1 MKIANGSIK
10 LNIIWNSTGNII
22 YLGMQWLISVFIAR
36 ILGYNDAGIFSLA
49 MSITNIFTCIALFG
63 IRNFQV
69 SDLEG
74 KYSDMDYIKSRIITC
89 ICAVILCSIYIS
101 LLPYT
106 LIQKSCIVIYML
118 YRASESFA
126 DVLHGIDQKSW
137 RMDIVGKSY
146 FLRGTFMF
154 VIAAA
159 LAFITENIILVIL
172 GMTIITTVIIFY
184 YDLRQT
190 LKLVKTDSKNNGR
203 YKLLLVES
211 IPLVIY
217 MIMQNSMGSIPRLF
231 LERISGSDMLGIYSS
246 IASPTL
252 IIQIGASYLFIPLV
266 GVFADYIK
274 ARDNSKFMKLF
285 IKIYVIIALLSLA
298 SIVIGGIFGEF
309 GLKVLFGISIL
320 PYSYIL
326 LPIILCTILTALSW
340 FLCMILTVFRDM
352 KGLIIGN
359 SIGLAFNFILAPK
372 YIRNYSLNGTS
383 YILIISLIIQIVI
396 LQIFIFVDITRKKPL
411 TNL

>member
-252 IIQIGASYLFIPLV
+252 IIQIGASYLFIPLI